1 LTAINSAMLPRFYA
15 AFIIICVKGGYMK
28 RSSLMACLLALG
40 GLGAGVVQA
49 QVAAEGNWLLRVRAL
64 QLDPADKSDAIPGL
78 GIAADAFTVSD
89 KVIPEVDI
97 SYFLTKNIA
106 AELVLTVPQK
116 HDVFLNGASIGSFKQ
131 LPPTLL
137 VQYHFMPDSQFRP
150 YVGAGINYTRIS
162 DVQLLSGA
170 GDLESNSWGLALQA
184 GFDIKVAEKT
194 FINFD
199 VKKVQIQSD
208 VMVSGQKASTVHV
221 DPLLW
226 GVGIGYRF

>member
-1 LTAINSAMLPRFYA
+1 
-15 AFIIICVKGGYMK
+15 MK
-28 RSSLMACLLALG
+28 RSSLMIALLALG
-40 GLGAGVVQA
+40 GLGVGAAQA
-49 QVAAEGNWLLRVRAL
+49 QVATEGNWMVRVRAL
-64 QLDPADKSDAIPGL
+64 QLDPADKSDAIPSM
-78 GIAADAFTVSD
+78 GIAADAITVSD

-97 SYFLTKNIA
+97 SYFFTKNIA

-116 HDVFLNGASIGSFKQ
+116 HDVYLNGANIGSFKH

-162 DVQLLSGA
+162 DVHLLNGA
-170 GDLESNSWGLALQA
+170 GDLENNSWGLALQA
-184 GFDIKVAEKT
+184 GFDVKVAEQV
-194 FINFD
+194 FLNFD